1 MVQREAFGDGFH
13 MGVSGVGGGNMF
25 RPLIMKGDFG
35 MGMEGELAG
44 EWSEQKRRD
53 LLRGNWGNSGQR

>member
-1 MVQREAFGDGFH
+1 

-35 MGMEGELAG
+35 MGMERELAG
-44 EWSEQKRRD
+44 EWSEQKQRD